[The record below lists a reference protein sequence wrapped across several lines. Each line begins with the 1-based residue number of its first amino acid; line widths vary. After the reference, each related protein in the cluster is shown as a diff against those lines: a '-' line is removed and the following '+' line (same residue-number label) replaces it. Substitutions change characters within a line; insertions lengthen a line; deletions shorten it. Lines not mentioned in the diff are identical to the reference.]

1 MATTSVSIQ
10 TKSIWV
16 VNAEC
21 LDEASTWN
29 FDNEEMATRFSKIA
43 QEWWSA
49 RCPECENKD
58 STNLDCHDFG
68 EGGITVIIWCAWSD
82 CKFTKKIAL

>member
-43 QEWWSA
+43 QE
-49 RCPECENKD
+49 
-58 STNLDCHDFG
+58 
-68 EGGITVIIWCAWSD
+68 
-82 CKFTKKIAL
+82 